1 MFSATRA
8 RRISRPTQD
17 EISERRA
24 SCHAPPAFLFYRGRT
39 PAQRG
44 AATCPWLP
52 NKIGLSGGWDSQGGV
67 ECQEGRPGSCLRP
80 AGGLP
85 AQHLVSAPPP
95 WLVGPELWG
104 KSTAGRPGS
113 YSSSWAWRG
122 ASAQCLL
129 RVEPDTLWNGP
140 RLVGDTPGAAAAPAM
155 KLHSRGAWGV
165 HPPRSREGGHKEG
178 RAETR
183 DVIRQQIVSRVSGW
197 AASQKNRR
205 GEARGVGMEQ
215 AGQCFTVLTIGVPTE
230 EATSE
235 QT

>member
-1 MFSATRA
+1 M
-8 RRISRPTQD
+8 P
-17 EISERRA
+17 
-24 SCHAPPAFLFYRGRT
+24 G
-39 PAQRG
+39 G
-44 AATCPWLP
+44 AAWELP
-52 NKIGLSGGWDSQGGV
+52 ETS
-67 ECQEGRPGSCLRP
+67 
-80 AGGLP
+80 GLP

-165 HPPRSREGGHKEG
+165 RPPRSREGGHKEG